1 MTRLATASPEATTD
15 RKPRDDEIDV
25 FGLTHQGKVRK
36 TNNDHFLLA
45 SLHKRMDV
53 LLTSIPGLAD
63 ASKQPERLAFLAMVA
78 DGVGGSEGGEE
89 ASRLALEAVS
99 EYLGPSL
106 QAYYSADDREN
117 ALLEAMQEAALRSH
131 ARVLAR
137 QIERNDARKRAT
149 TLTLYVGMWP
159 WTYLLQVGD
168 SRYYVFRDGELMQ
181 HTRDQT
187 YAEDLVDAGAM
198 SRTQAED
205 SPLRNVLSSAIGGDQ
220 TAPVVQRI
228 RANWHNVHLMC
239 SDGLTK
245 HVSDQQIR
253 DRLATMT
260 SAQQACEALLQDAL
274 DDGGTDNITIIIGRV
289 VRKDIPASG

>member
-53 LLTSIPGLAD
+53 VLTSIPGLAD

>member
-53 LLTSIPGLAD
+53 VLTSIPGLAD
-63 ASKQPERLAFLAMVA
+63 ESKQPERLAFLAMVA

-198 SRTQAED
+198 SRTQAAE

-220 TAPVVQRI
+220 TAPVVQRM
-228 RANWHNVHLMC
+228 RADWHNVHLMC

-245 HVSDQQIR
+245 HVSDHQIR

-274 DDGGTDNITIIIGRV
+274 DGGGTDNITIIIGRA
-289 VRKDIPASG
+289 VRKDLPVSG

>member
-53 LLTSIPGLAD
+53 VLTSIPGLAD

-198 SRTQAED
+198 SRTQAEE

>member
-198 SRTQAED
+198 SRTQAEE

>member
-53 LLTSIPGLAD
+53 VLTSIPGLAD
-63 ASKQPERLAFLAMVA
+63 ESKQPERLAFLAMVA

-198 SRTQAED
+198 SRTQAEE

>member
-53 LLTSIPGLAD
+53 VLTSIPGLAD
-63 ASKQPERLAFLAMVA
+63 ESKQPERLAFLAMVA

-198 SRTQAED
+198 SRTQAAE

-274 DDGGTDNITIIIGRV
+274 DGGGTDNITIIIGRV